1 METATQT
8 THNQSWN
15 QFDVIIVG
23 GGHAGVEA
31 AYAAARMGS
40 RTLLVTLNLDKIGF
54 MPCNPAVGGIGKG
67 HMVFEISAMGGL
79 MPQLCTQTYLQAR
92 MLNTRKGP
100 AVQGLRLQIDK
111 NAYNRLCKQWLEK
124 TDNLTLATGMVEEL
138 LFDGAGKV
146 KGITTREGA
155 TYYAS
160 AVVLTT
166 GTFLNGLI
174 HTGQKNYSGGRQGE
188 EAVIGL
194 AQAVRSLDLKVG
206 RLKTGTPPRLVR
218 SSLDF
223 SKMERQGSDDLNYL
237 FEFYPH
243 KVQHKIDC
251 YVTHTNEN
259 THAII
264 KKNFHL
270 SPIFTGH
277 IKGTPPRYCPSIED
291 KISRF
296 ADKNSHHV
304 FVEPESASSEEI
316 YPNGLSTSLPLEA
329 QREFIQTIVGFENAI
344 IARPGYAI
352 EYDYVSPD
360 QLHHSLELKA
370 VPGLFLAGQ
379 INGTTGYEEA
389 AGQGLIAGIN
399 AHLKAAGLPPYVMDR
414 SSGYIGIMID
424 DLVTLGVDEPY
435 RMFTSRAEHRLILRQ
450 DNVFTRLA
458 DKAYELKLISEKFYH
473 DIKAEDAQVA
483 AVVATLKASPKAY
496 ADLMRTL
503 SDGHIEEVYAR
514 INAAAEA
521 ACVGALSDRAQAAV
535 HAEILYGPYLAR
547 EQREIEKMQDYQN
560 LLIPAALDFTSI
572 SGLSIE
578 LQQKLTKHKPRTI
591 AQAHLIQGMTPAAIS
606 LLIFKSREILDKNQ

>member
-1 METATQT
+1 MQIDTKT

-79 MPQLCTQTYLQAR
+79 MPQLCTRSYLQAR

-100 AVQGLRLQIDK
+100 AVHGLRLQIDK

-124 TDNLTLATGMVEEL
+124 TENLTLATGMVEEL
-138 LFDGAGKV
+138 IFDGAGKV
-146 KGITTREGA
+146 SGITTREGA
-155 TYYAS
+155 TYYAP

-188 EAVIGL
+188 EAVVSL
-194 AQAVRSLDLKVG
+194 AAAVKNLNLKMG

-223 SKMERQGSDDLNYL
+223 SKMEPQGSDDLNYL

-251 YVTHTNEN
+251 YVTHTNEK

-296 ADKNSHHV
+296 ADKDSHHV

-458 DKAYELKLISEKFYH
+458 DKAYELNLISEKFYS

-483 AVVATLKASPKAY
+483 AVVATLKASQKAY
-496 ADLMRTL
+496 TDLMRTL

-514 INAAAEA
+514 INAAAQT
-521 ACVGALSDRAQAAV
+521 ACVGQLSDRAQAAV

-560 LLIPAALDFTSI
+560 LIIPTSLDFTSI
-572 SGLSIE
+572 AGLSIE
-578 LQQKLTKHKPRTI
+578 LQQKLTKHKPGTI

-606 LLIFKSREILDKNQ
+606 LLIYKSREILSK